1 MHRLIRDFA
10 GHVCRIVGGL
20 MSWLIS
26 FKGGKVCD

>member
-1 MHRLIRDFA
+1 MHRLVRDFA

-26 FKGGKVCD
+26 VKGGKVRD